1 MRLRAVISTRTRT
14 LIVAILSGFVGRVI
28 TALLPL
34 VVMPAMLGHLGP
46 VLFGTWLTAA
56 TLSTMAVFLDFGIGN
71 ATTTRLSEAFGLE
84 DATAARR
91 ILGEAY
97 AALLAIS
104 SGLLLIVALGGYVLV
119 PLFGLDAVEISQVAV
134 VSVVLAALFLSFPGG
149 IIWRLQQARHHFV
162 TAQLTQVTAPLATLG
177 VSLWAIRAGFSPLAV
192 VTVYALTNP
201 VVLMLWT
208 LGHFATHPDQRPD
221 FRGLRWSSMRS
232 LTGLGGAFF
241 VLSIFTL
248 IGMNADNVVIAAIAG
263 AEVVAEYGVPAKLGG
278 ILMLI
283 VGTVFMPLW
292 PLFGG
297 ALARQD
303 GAWLAS
309 TTRRMS
315 LGGAAVVL
323 AVGLGMT
330 LFAVPLM
337 EAWMHRAFAGQQMIL
352 LGWTAAATVIAVT
365 APYNMVLNAS
375 GMVRQQ
381 ILPWVAFVVITI
393 GAKYYFLSADSA
405 WLAPWITAIVYAATV
420 LPVMTVL
427 AMRRLRQV
435 TAPASPTADP
445 VPDIER
451 E

>member
-1 MRLRAVISTRTRT
+1 MISARTRT
-14 LIVAILSGFVGRVI
+14 LFVAILSGFVGRAI
-28 TALLPL
+28 TAMLPL

-71 ATTTRLSEAFGLE
+71 ATTTRLSESFGRE
-84 DATAARR
+84 DAAAVRR

-97 AALLAIS
+97 TALLAIS
-104 SGLLLIVALGGYVLV
+104 SGLLLIVALGHVLV
-119 PLFGLDAVEISQVAV
+119 PLFGLGAVQSSQVAV
-134 VSVVLAALFLSFPGG
+134 VSVVLSALFLSFPGG

-177 VSLWAIRAGFSPLAV
+177 VSLWAIHAGLSPLAV

-201 VVLMLWT
+201 MVLMLWT

-221 FRGLRWSSMRS
+221 FRGLRWSSMRG

-292 PLFGG
+292 PLFGA

-303 GAWLAS
+303 AIWLS
-309 TTRRMS
+309 TTARRMS
-315 LGGAAVVL
+315 LVGAAVVL
-323 AVGLGMT
+323 VIGLAMT
-330 LFAVPLM
+330 VFADPLIH
-337 EAWMHRAFAGQQMIL
+337 AWMHRSFANQQAVV
-352 LGWTAAATVIAVT
+352 LGWTAAATVIALT

-375 GMVRQQ
+375 GMAREQ
-381 ILPWVAFVVITI
+381 ILPWIVFVILSI
-393 GAKYYFLSADSA
+393 SIKYFALTAETVWLS
-405 WLAPWITAIVYAATV
+405 PWITAIAYVLTV
-420 LPVMTVL
+420 LPIM
-427 AMRRLRQV
+427 MS
-435 TAPASPTADP
+435 TAKKTIMSAQDTKDISSGDQASKP
-445 VPDIER
+445 I
-451 E
+451 

>member
-1 MRLRAVISTRTRT
+1 MKLRIVISARTRT
-14 LIVAILSGFVGRVI
+14 LFVAILSGFVGRAI

-71 ATTTRLSEAFGLE
+71 ATTTLLSDAFGRE
-84 DATAARR
+84 DAAAVRR

-97 AALLAIS
+97 GALLAIC
-104 SGLLLIVALGGYVLV
+104 SGLLLIVALGHALL
-119 PLFGLDAVEISQVAV
+119 PLLTLGAVESSQVAV

-162 TAQLTQVTAPLATLG
+162 TAQLTQVTVPLVTLV

-192 VTVYALTNP
+192 VTVYALANP
-201 VVLMLWT
+201 VVLLLWT
-208 LGHFATHPDQRPD
+208 LGHFATHPDQCPD
-221 FRGLRWSSMRS
+221 FSSLRWSSMRS

-248 IGMNADNVVIAAIAG
+248 IGMNADNVIIAVIAG

-323 AVGLGMT
+323 AFGLGMT
-330 LFAVPLM
+330 LFADPLM
-337 EAWMHRAFAGQQMIL
+337 EAWMHRVFAGQQIIL

-375 GMVRQQ
+375 GMVNQQ
-381 ILPWVAFVVITI
+381 ILPWAVFVVITI
-393 GAKYYFLSADSA
+393 WAKYLVLTAGTV
-405 WLAPWITAIVYAATV
+405 WLVPWITAAAYV
-420 LPVMTVL
+420 VIISPVMITSAQRKL
-427 AMRRLRQV
+427 QKLNAGNNAQ
-435 TAPASPTADP
+435 
-445 VPDIER
+445 
-451 E
+451 

>member
-1 MRLRAVISTRTRT
+1 MVISARTRT
-14 LIVAILSGFVGRVI
+14 LFVAILSGFVGRAI

-71 ATTTRLSEAFGLE
+71 ATTTRLSEAFGQE
-84 DATAARR
+84 DAAAVRR

-104 SGLLLIVALGGYVLV
+104 SGLLLIVALGHVVV
-119 PLFGLDAVEISQVAV
+119 PHFARGAVESSQVAV
-134 VSVVLAALFLSFPGG
+134 VSVVLSALFLSFPGG
-149 IIWRLQQARHHFV
+149 IIWRLQQACHHFV

-177 VSLWAIRAGFSPLAV
+177 VSLWAIQAGLSPLAV

-208 LGHFATHPDQRPD
+208 LGHFFTHPDQRPD

-232 LTGLGGAFF
+232 LAGLGGAFF

-292 PLFGG
+292 PLFGA

-303 GAWLAS
+303 TIWLS
-309 TTRRMS
+309 TTTRHMS
-315 LGGAAVVL
+315 LVGAAAVL
-323 AVGLGMT
+323 VIGLGMT
-330 LFAVPLM
+330 VFAEPLM
-337 EAWMHRAFAGQQMIL
+337 HAWMDRSFANQQAVI
-352 LGWTAAATVIAVT
+352 LGWTAAATVIALT

-375 GMVRQQ
+375 GMAREQ
-381 ILPWVAFVVITI
+381 ILPWMSFVMLSISI
-393 GAKYYFLSADSA
+393 KYFSLTAETVWLS
-405 WLAPWITAIVYAATV
+405 PWITALVYIVTV
-420 LPVMTVL
+420 LPVMLNT
-427 AMRRLRQV
+427 ANKSIKSAQDTKNIRRSGQ
-435 TAPASPTADP
+435 ASRS
-445 VPDIER
+445 I
-451 E
+451 

>member
-1 MRLRAVISTRTRT
+1 MVISSRTRT
-14 LIVAILSGFVGRVI
+14 MFVAILSGFVGRAI

-46 VLFGTWLTAA
+46 ALFGTWLTAA

-71 ATTTRLSEAFGLE
+71 ATTTRLSDAFGRE
-84 DATAARR
+84 DVAAVRR

-104 SGLLLIVALGGYVLV
+104 SGLLLIVTLGHLLV
-119 PLFGLDAVEISQVAV
+119 PRFVLGAVDRSQVAV
-134 VSVVLAALFLSFPGG
+134 VSIVLGALFLSFPGG
-149 IIWRLQQARHHFV
+149 IIWRIQQARHHFV
-162 TAQLTQVTAPLATLG
+162 TAQLTQVTAPLVTLG
-177 VSLWAIRAGFSPLAV
+177 VSLWAIRAGISPLTV

-208 LGHFATHPDQRPD
+208 LGYFATHADQRPD

-278 ILMLI
+278 VLMLI

-303 GAWLAS
+303 HVWLAS

-323 AVGLGMT
+323 VVGLT
-330 LFAVPLM
+330 ISFFADPLM
-337 EAWMHRAFAGQQMIL
+337 TTWMHRVFVNQQMIL
-352 LGWTAAATVIAVT
+352 LGWTAAATVIAIT

-375 GMVRQQ
+375 GVVHQQ
-381 ILPWVAFVVITI
+381 ILPWVAFVVISV
-393 GAKYYFLSADSA
+393 GVKYFYMSAETV
-405 WLAPWITAIVYAATV
+405 WLAPWITFVVYAATV
-420 LPVMTVL
+420 LPVMIVL
-427 AMRRLRQV
+427 AKSRLRKV
-435 TAPASPTADP
+435 TELGKHFNDLTHGTH
-445 VPDIER
+445 
-451 E
+451 

>member
-1 MRLRAVISTRTRT
+1 MISVRTRT
-14 LIVAILSGFVGRVI
+14 LFVAILSGFVGRAI

-46 VLFGTWLTAA
+46 VLFGTWLTAT

-71 ATTTRLSEAFGLE
+71 ATTTRLSEAFGRE
-84 DATAARR
+84 DAAAVRC

-104 SGLLLIVALGGYVLV
+104 SGLLLIVALGHVLV
-119 PLFGLDAVEISQVAV
+119 PLFALGAVESSQVAV
-134 VSVVLAALFLSFPGG
+134 VSVVLAALFLSFPGA

-177 VSLWAIRAGFSPLAV
+177 VTLWAVRAGFSPLAV
-192 VTVYALTNP
+192 VTVYALANP

-248 IGMNADNVVIAAIAG
+248 IGMNADNVVIVAIAG

-330 LFAVPLM
+330 LFADPLM
-337 EAWMHRAFAGQQMIL
+337 EAWMHRPFAGQQMIL
-352 LGWTAAATVIAVT
+352 LGWTAAATVIAAT

-375 GMVRQQ
+375 GMVHQQ
-381 ILPWVAFVVITI
+381 ILPWVAFVLITI
-393 GAKYYFLSADSA
+393 GAKYLFLSADSA

-435 TAPASPTADP
+435 ITPASPTADP
-445 VPDIER
+445 VPEIER